1 MQNNPQPPVQTS
13 AQPPSVQ
20 PPVQYVPATP
30 PPARQRRG
38 CGCVGG
44 ALLGII
50 ALVLVI
56 VVGGAAA
63 AGGLVYS
70 NWSREIES
78 GIASLETARD
88 RETFE
93 TTQITDRN
101 GEVLWEIF
109 GEGKRTA
116 VPLDQIP
123 RELIAATIA
132 VEDDTF
138 YENIGLDAPSLAAAL
153 VANVRNPDGRPVG
166 GSTITQQIVRHI
178 AFDYEER
185 TAVSYDRKIKE
196 IVLAWMMN
204 RDFSKDEILEMYL
217 NEIYYGNL
225 AYGAE
230 AAANTYFA
238 KNASALTLGEASLL
252 AALPQSPVDLDPF
265 TNLEGAKERQWLVL
279 NLMVSE
285 GFIDQSQAEAAYL
298 EPLNFAAQEVSL
310 EAPHFAIY
318 VRQLLEEQYGAEMVA
333 NGGLR
338 VTTTLDMAYQ
348 RLAEDQARLHLSQI
362 DPAKNMTNAALVAM
376 KPGSGEILAMLGSVD
391 YRNEAIDGHVNVTL
405 SPQQPGSAIKPLTYA
420 AALSPTDPGGP
431 EGGEPRWTTADILW
445 DVPVEYDQ
453 FSGEPYAPVNYDGV
467 FHGPVRL
474 RAALA
479 NSYNVPAVLLLQD
492 ITVPRLLE
500 FGRALGLDSWTG
512 DSSQYGLSLTLG
524 GGEVTPLELTTA
536 FAALANGGT
545 KVTPISILRVERTN
559 GEVLYEYQ
567 PAEAPRVIDE
577 RVAYLISDILDD
589 DRARIPAMG
598 SPNPMELPFPAA
610 AKTGTTN
617 DFRDNWTM
625 GYTPGLVVGVWTG
638 NTDNSPMTNVSGLEG
653 AAPLWGSY
661 MQGVYSDGGMVA
673 KLEVNGLVPPTE
685 FIRPAGV
692 AERPLCSLSS
702 ATVGSIDCQPE
713 GTELFLES
721 LQPPTP
727 MPTVDRPAAFWERL
741 DPAMWRAVA
750 IPLPPPTPEQ
760 VALIPP
766 EQLADQPPPQLFCH
780 FAEGTA
786 LELLP
791 PTAAPQIFLTPPRN
805 EESLKS
811 AHEWAQANN
820 IAVLPTSICTEEL
833 LALEMGAGPAVWRIT
848 SPADGDVVSGNIPIV
863 GTASF
868 DPAVVEFYKI
878 ELGIP
883 SGPDIQWLTL
893 GDTHN
898 TPVVNGVLEVLQA
911 EALAPGVYYLRL
923 IVIEDSNYVG
933 EPHMIQITIE

>member
-1 MQNNPQPPVQTS
+1 MN
-13 AQPPSVQ
+13 Q
-20 PPVQYVPATP
+20 PPVQYIPATP
-30 PPARQRRG
+30 PPERPRRG
-38 CGCVGG
+38 CGCIGG
-44 ALLGII
+44 AILGAI
-50 ALVLVI
+50 ALILI
-56 VVGGAAA
+56 LGVGGAAA
-63 AGGLVYS
+63 AGGLVYA

-78 GIASLETARD
+78 GVAALETARD

-93 TTQITDRN
+93 TTQIMDRH

-109 GEGKRTA
+109 GEGKRTR

-123 RELIAATIA
+123 PHLIQATIA

-138 YENIGLDAPSLAAAL
+138 YENIGLDAPSLAAAV
-153 VANVRNPDGRPVG
+153 VANVRNPDARPVG

-185 TAVSYDRKIKE
+185 TTVSYDRKIKE

-230 AAANTYFA
+230 AAARTYFGKPA
-238 KNASALTLGEASLL
+238 AELTLGEASLL
-252 AALPQSPVDLDPF
+252 AGLPQSPVDLDPF
-265 TNLEGAKERQWLVL
+265 TNLEGARERQWLVL

-285 GFIDQSQAEAAYL
+285 GYIDQAAAEAAYL

-310 EAPHFAIY
+310 EAPHFAVY
-318 VRQLLEEQYGAEMVA
+318 VRQQLEELYGADVVA

-338 VTTTLDMAYQ
+338 VTTTLDMDFQ
-348 RLAEDQARLHLSQI
+348 RLAETVARQHVSQI
-362 DPAKNMTNAALVAM
+362 DPAKHLTNAALVAM

-391 YRNEAIDGHVNVTL
+391 YKDEAIDGHVNVTL
-405 SPQQPGSAIKPLTYA
+405 SPQQPGSSIKPITYA
-420 AALSPTDPGGP
+420 AALSPVAGDPND
-431 EGGEPRWTTADILW
+431 GEPRWTAADVLW
-445 DVPVEYDQ
+445 DVPVEYEQ
-453 FSGEPYAPVNYDGV
+453 FSGEPYIPANYDGA

-474 RAALA
+474 RDALA
-479 NSYNVPAVLLLQD
+479 NSYNIPAVLVLQD

-536 FAALANGGT
+536 YAALANGGN
-545 KVTPISILRVERTN
+545 KVTPVSILRVERTN

-567 PAEAPRVIDE
+567 PAEPQRMIDE
-577 RVAYLISDILDD
+577 RVAYIISNILDD

-598 SPNPMELPFPAA
+598 SPNPLELAFPAA

-638 NTDNSPMTNVSGLEG
+638 NTDNSPMVNVSGLEG
-653 AAPLWGSY
+653 AAPLWHSY
-661 MQGVYSDGGMVA
+661 MEQVYSNGGLVA
-673 KLEVNGLVPPTE
+673 RLEVNGLVPPSE
-685 FIRPAGV
+685 FIRPAGI
-692 AERPLCSLSS
+692 AERPLCALSS
-702 ATVGSIDCQPE
+702 ATVGSIDCAPA
-713 GTELFLES
+713 GNELFLES
-721 LQPPTP
+721 TAPPTP
-727 MPTVDRPAAFWERL
+727 TPTVDRPVAFWEKL
-741 DPAMWRAVA
+741 DPAVWRAVA
-750 IPLPPPTPEQ
+750 IALPPPTPEQ

-766 EQLADQPPPQLFCH
+766 EQLEDQPPAQLFCH
-780 FAEGTA
+780 FAEATP

-791 PTAAPQIFLTPPRN
+791 PTAAPQVFLTPPRN
-805 EESLKS
+805 PESLKP
-811 AHEWAQANN
+811 AHEWAQSHN
-820 IAVLPTSICTEEL
+820 IAILPTSTCTEEL
-833 LALEMGAGPAVWRIT
+833 LAAGLGGGQAAVWRIT
-848 SPADGDVVSGNIPIV
+848 SPADGDTISGNVPIV

-883 SGPDIQWLTL
+883 NGSDVQWLTL
-893 GDTHN
+893 GETHN
-898 TPVVNGVLEVLQA
+898 TPVVNGQLEVLQA
-911 EALAPGVYYLRL
+911 EGLPPGSYYLRL
-923 IVIEDSNYVG
+923 IVIQDSNYVG
-933 EPHMIQITIE
+933 EPHQIQITVE